1 MARTVVCSLNEV
13 DSTFNLLKL
22 DRERLYGSRK
32 RIVLDGLSQPCTKAS
47 LTVDGLYLLQTGMTA
62 QGYFDESGRWLQK
75 SELVGLDAEGNTLEL
90 KPSTLGVAQKLRLV
104 QPSELLTH
112 AVTSVYILEATS
124 LDATLAGCLDSGDIF
139 AFDFNYS
146 ADYRTEKAF
155 LLKNSEG
162 VFALICEPTHPKWCE
177 PGSVTVLED
186 SAEVVDELDF
196 DMF

>member
-75 SELVGLDAEGNTLEL
+75 SELVGLDAEGDTLEL
-90 KPSTLGVAQKLRLV
+90 EPSTLGVAQKLRLV

-112 AVTSVYILEATS
+112 AVTSVYILEPTS
-124 LDATLAGCLDSGDIF
+124 LDATLEGCLDRGDIF

-162 VFALICEPTHPKWCE
+162 VFALVCEPTHPKWCE